1 MTEHQPPEH
10 SARLS
15 PDKRKADEELTLSER
30 VIYEL
35 ATAQNVKPIEMDW
48 PLNDSV
54 DPDAL
59 DALFAPRH
67 DGTPRA
73 GSGSVEFSSNGYR
86 VVVRKN
92 GDVHLQPTTDSPV

>member
-1 MTEHQPPEH
+1 MTEHQPPAY
-10 SARLS
+10 STRLT
-15 PDKRKADEELTLSER
+15 PDGRGANEEPTLSER
-30 VIYEL
+30 VIYKL
-35 ATAQNVKPIEMDW
+35 AAAQNVRPVKMDW

-67 DGTPRA
+67 DGTPRT

-86 VVVRKN
+86 VVVEKN
-92 GDVHLQPTTDSPV
+92 GAVRLQPTSDSPV